1 MVPLLAA
8 PASEPTYDTLDAA
21 ISAGLLQVTEVGD
34 SGRGR
39 EINVVNKRTR
49 PVLIIDGEELIG
61 AKQNRTVNISILVP
75 PAADVVVPVTCVE
88 AGRWRSMSRG
98 FMSSSRVH
106 FAAGRAAKSRQ
117 VSESLLA
124 ERRAVANQ
132 SQVWYAIQAKSA
144 RMRVVSATSAMSD
157 IFDHH
162 VASVDEYVRALSAV
176 DGQLGAVFLLDDQP
190 RGVDLFAH
198 AASTCRAL
206 LPKIVRSY
214 AIDAIE
220 RDAMRG
226 AERTA
231 ASPDALRERATT
243 LVDTSLRSQRQ
254 RFPSIGSARRGGW
267 REVTCQAVR

>member
-1 MVPLLAA
+1 
-8 PASEPTYDTLDAA
+8 
-21 ISAGLLQVTEVGD
+21 
-34 SGRGR
+34 
-39 EINVVNKRTR
+39 
-49 PVLIIDGEELIG
+49 LIIDGEELIG
-61 AKQNRTVNISILVP
+61 ARQNRTVNISILVP
-75 PAADVVVPVTCVE
+75 AAADVVVPVTCVE

-162 VASVDEYVRALSAV
+162 VAGVDEYVRALSAV

-190 RGVDLFAH
+190 RGVNLFAH
-198 AASTCRAL
+198 ASTCRAL

-220 RDAMRG
+220 RDSMRG

-231 ASPDALRERATT
+231 ASRDALRERATT

-254 RFPSIGSARRGGW
+254 RFPSIGSGETWRLAGGHLSGGALTANG
-267 REVTCQAVR
+267 ELLHLSAFVP